1 MRRRDDLIG
10 HDLNLTPRI
19 ADQAGPAELL
29 RSEATVDWLAGTLER
44 DRFEEIGPVP
54 IKGLPAAIRL
64 FRANGSSDPE
74 AGARVGA
81 VPGTM

>member
-29 RSEATVDWLAGTLER
+29 LSEATVDSLAGTLDR
-44 DRFEEIGPVP
+44 DRFEEIGPVLM
-54 IKGLPAAIRL
+54 KGIPAPIRL
-64 FRANGSSDPE
+64 FRASGANDP
-74 AGARVGA
+74 
-81 VPGTM
+81 